1 MKKQDVLRLLAAAG
15 AVGVALA
22 GSRAV
27 AQGYGGY
34 YGPPPG
40 YYPGGPPE
48 EVYVYGPHRR
58 APERDTATG
67 AAIEDFVLQNP
78 VRYDDLDLRT
88 PWGARELEYRIS
100 YTAHR
105 LCEQLDFENSPIT
118 NSNYIPADN
127 EPCYGPA
134 MDGAMRQADMAIARA
149 RGGY

>member
-1 MKKQDVLRLLAAAG
+1 MKNQYVLRLLAAAG
-15 AVGVALA
+15 AAGVVLA
-22 GSRAV
+22 GTQAT
-27 AQGYGGY
+27 AQSYGGY

-40 YYPGGPPE
+40 YYEGAAPE
-48 EVYVYGPHRR
+48 EVYVYGPHR
-58 APERDTATG
+58 APERDSATG
-67 AAIEDFVLQNP
+67 ATIERVMLQHP

-105 LCEQLDFENSPIT
+105 LCDQLGSENSPIT

-134 MDGAMRQADMAIARA
+134 MDDAMQQADMAIARA
-149 RGGY
+149 HGGY